1 MKILFPLSMFFVLL
15 FITSESYAQATE
27 TFVSKENLQPIN
39 QAKIGGLI
47 LSHFK
52 LNDAKVQNLV
62 QIIFKNEKY
71 IYQQESDTID
81 IQDISELNLL
91 IKDLKQGLAIIEDD
105 QKTVSFTGKDY
116 ILVKNNINLD
126 NKLLFFYNKDY
137 NISKSINKSSVL
149 DLIDWLEAIKF

>member
-1 MKILFPLSMFFVLL
+1 M
-15 FITSESYAQATE
+15 
-27 TFVSKENLQPIN
+27 
-39 QAKIGGLI
+39 
-47 LSHFK
+47 
-52 LNDAKVQNLV
+52 QNLV

-71 IYQQESDTID
+71 IYEQESDTID

-105 QKTVSFTGKDY
+105 QKTLTFTGNDY

-149 DLIDWLEAIKF
+149 DLIEWLEAIKF

>member
-1 MKILFPLSMFFVLL
+1 MFFILL
-15 FITSESYAQATE
+15 FITTQSYAQATE

>member
-1 MKILFPLSMFFVLL
+1 MKILFPLSIFFVLL
-15 FITSESYAQATE
+15 FITTQSYAQATL
-27 TFVSKENLQPIN
+27 TIVPKENLQPLN

-71 IYQQESDTID
+71 IYEQESDTID

-91 IKDLKQGLAIIEDD
+91 IKDLKQGLSIIEED

-149 DLIDWLEAIKF
+149 DLINWLEAIKF